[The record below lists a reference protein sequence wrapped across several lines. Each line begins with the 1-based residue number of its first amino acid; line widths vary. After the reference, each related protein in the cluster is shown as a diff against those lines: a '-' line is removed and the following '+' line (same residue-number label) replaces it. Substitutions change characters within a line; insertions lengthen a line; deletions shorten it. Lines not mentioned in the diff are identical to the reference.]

1 MELKDKAELF
11 KEEAYEA
18 FEKGRYT
25 LVPFFVEQA
34 IQLYIK
40 HILFK
45 KFGDYPKTHN
55 LRILFEELNKILDVK
70 NFIYKNDDIIDL
82 IMTSYIEARYTPMEY
97 SRKSAE
103 KSLKFL
109 EEFLEVIKDEI

>member
-1 MELKDKAELF
+1 MELKDKADLF
-11 KEEAYEA
+11 KEEAFEA

-34 IQLYIK
+34 LQLYIK

-45 KFGDYPKTHN
+45 NFGDYPKTHD
-55 LRILFEELNKILDVK
+55 LRILLQELSDILKIEVVSEQEDVM
-70 NFIYKNDDIIDL
+70 DL

-97 SRKSAE
+97 SRKSA
-103 KSLKFL
+103 KRALKFL
-109 EEFLEVIKDEI
+109 EKFYEAVKDEL